1 MCAMLMTY
9 WDKKL
14 SRVCKNISAG
24 LAWCGGGGSV
34 VMMGLILGYD
44 ILLQQITRLQLAP
57 GASSYTSIPNLGISQ
72 YYY

>member
-14 SRVCKNISAG
+14 SRVCKNILAG
-24 LAWCGGGGSV
+24 LVRRGGGSV

-57 GASSYTSIPNLGISQ
+57 GASSYTPNLRISQ